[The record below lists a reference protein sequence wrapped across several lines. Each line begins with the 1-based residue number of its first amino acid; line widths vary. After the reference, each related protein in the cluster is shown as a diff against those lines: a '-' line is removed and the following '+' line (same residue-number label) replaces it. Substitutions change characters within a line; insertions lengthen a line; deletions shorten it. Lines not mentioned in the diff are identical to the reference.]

1 MVTGKQREFCLK
13 VYRTARA
20 LYEADK
26 GHTVSP
32 LFTTAQ
38 AMLESG

>member
-1 MVTGKQREFCLK
+1 MTTKQKEFCLK
-13 VYRTARA
+13 VYKAAQA
-20 LYEADK
+20 LYDADK

>member
-1 MVTGKQREFCLK
+1 MVTGKQKEFCMR
-13 VYRTARA
+13 VYKAAR
-20 LYEADK
+20 LMYEADRE
-26 GHTVSP
+26 HTVSP